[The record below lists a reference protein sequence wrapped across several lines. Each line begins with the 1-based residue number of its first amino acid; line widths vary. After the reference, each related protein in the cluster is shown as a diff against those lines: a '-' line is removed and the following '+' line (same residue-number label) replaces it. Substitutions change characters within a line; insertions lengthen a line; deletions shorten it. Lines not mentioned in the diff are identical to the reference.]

1 MKVLSVSGAKA
12 RLGKVIDQVIR
23 SREPV
28 VIPRGQRHVM
38 IAPYDLPTPDEIQLS
53 ALFQRMDK
61 GRAPVEENEE
71 AIEEIRAEVRKIRA
85 EKRRR
90 K

>member
-1 MKVLSVSGAKA
+1 VKVLSVSGAKA
-12 RLGKVIDQVIR
+12 RLGKVIDQVLK

-28 VIPRGQRHVM
+28 VIPRGRSHVM
-38 IAPYDLPTPDEIQLS
+38 IAPYDLPTPDEIQMS
-53 ALFQRMDK
+53 ALFQKMDK
-61 GRAPVEENEE
+61 GRASVEDNEE
-71 AIEEIRAEVRKIRA
+71 AIEIIRAEVRKIRA